1 LVVGLIGIGQRPP
14 RPKIISLILLQS
26 QEEKMFYNV
35 TVRKKDSTTSASNG
49 SDHNNGDCKKTKEK
63 INYKARLEHK
73 QYLVR

>member
-1 LVVGLIGIGQRPP
+1 
-14 RPKIISLILLQS
+14 
-26 QEEKMFYNV
+26 MFHNV

-73 QYLVR
+73 QYLVRQS